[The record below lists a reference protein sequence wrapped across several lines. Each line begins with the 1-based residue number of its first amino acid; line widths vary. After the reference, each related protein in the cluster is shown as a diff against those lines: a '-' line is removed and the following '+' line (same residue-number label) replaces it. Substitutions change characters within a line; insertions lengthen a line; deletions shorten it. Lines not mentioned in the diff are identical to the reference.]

1 LSDKFDNS
9 KGFFFIKKG
18 PELELGLH
26 WTWLV
31 RGRKKVILE
40 EEKRERD
47 KRRRSK
53 IGSNIFLFFFF

>member
-47 KRRRSK
+47 KRRR
-53 IGSNIFLFFFF
+53 